1 VFKRMSVKHRTPVG
15 AANLT
20 ALVSASIT
28 LIYGVLFSLTNG
40 DIDALFWSLFAFSSI
55 VFLLPYVAMSLAF
68 LRLRHLDP
76 HAHRPYTV
84 PGGSVGAWLAAVL
97 VIVLLV
103 ASVFFFMWNPW
114 LEFDATT
121 TWLILGGL
129 AATFVA
135 QEVLVA
141 RSRHW
146 KAAAGHPELGADVE
160 LEGIAPDNAEHID
173 RAVQHHGGG
182 A

>member
-1 VFKRMSVKHRTPVG
+1 
-15 AANLT
+15 
-20 ALVSASIT
+20 
-28 LIYGVLFSLTNG
+28 VLFSLTNG

-68 LRLRHLDP
+68 LRLRHIDP
-76 HAHRPYTV
+76 HADRPYRV
-84 PGGSVGAWLAAVL
+84 PGGQVGAWLSSVL

-103 ASVFFFMWNPW
+103 ASVFFFVWNPW
-114 LEFDATT
+114 AEFDATT

-129 AATFVA
+129 AATFIA

-141 RSRHW
+141 ASKRW
-146 KAAAGHPELGADVE
+146 KPARTHPELEAQVE
-160 LEGIAPDNAEHID
+160 LEGIAPDTAEHIH
-173 RAVQHHGGG
+173 RTMQHHGGE